1 MVAVMQKTS
10 PHYADS
16 DASVGPLARQRL
28 SFASETRRLT
38 HYVFRFPAKF
48 HPPALNA
55 LISRF
60 SSPGDTI
67 LDPFCGSGTL
77 LVQAR
82 VSGRHSIG
90 TDVDPLA
97 VLISKVKSHRYSIR
111 HLRASCNRVLSR
123 LNCYERSKEEL
134 DFLRFT
140 DIGEVEYERLLRTE
154 SLWVPSIPNLHHWF
168 RRYVQVDLARIVRAV
183 HQLNASRTHCD
194 FLRACLAGIIRNS
207 SNADP
212 VPVSGLE
219 VTAHMR
225 RLEEKGR
232 VVDPLRLFRRSVEAS
247 LFAAEDFANSTSREI
262 RAGARA
268 ANARELSRKVKG
280 RVDLILTSP
289 PYNAAV
295 DYYRR
300 HQLEMF
306 WLGLTYTQDARLHL
320 LQEYLGRP
328 KVPLRDPLVLR
339 QWEMPG
345 IVAEWENR
353 ISATDPERGRSFRH
367 YVTGM
372 NDFFVA
378 ASAVLP
384 AGRKIVM
391 VVGESQ
397 WNGETIPTPELF
409 DALAERRFRL
419 LETFYYPVKNRYM
432 SYSRRNGADIREE
445 HVLVF
450 QRRSV

>member
-1 MVAVMQKTS
+1 MQKSS
-10 PHYADS
+10 PQVADM
-16 DASVGPLARQRL
+16 DVAQGPLVRQRL
-28 SFASETRRLT
+28 SFASESRRLT
-38 HYVFRFPAKF
+38 HYLFRFPAKF
-48 HPPALNA
+48 HPPALGA

-82 VSGRHSIG
+82 ASGRHSIG

-97 VLISKVKSHRYSIR
+97 VLISKVKCHRYSIP
-111 HLRASCNRVLSR
+111 HLTATCDLILYRLSD
-123 LNCYERSKEEL
+123 YERSKEEL
-134 DFLRFT
+134 DQLRFS
-140 DIGEVEYERLLRTE
+140 DMEWPEYERLLRVE
-154 SLWVPSIPNLHHWF
+154 GLWVPSIPNLHHWF
-168 RRYVQVDLARIVRAV
+168 RRYVQIDLARIVRV
-183 HQLNASRTHCD
+183 VQQLDASRTHGD

-219 VTAHMR
+219 VTSHMR

-232 VVDPLRLFRRSVEAS
+232 VVDPIRLFKKSVKTS
-247 LFAAEDFANSTSREI
+247 LVAAEQFAQSTSADV
-262 RAGARA
+262 RARARA
-268 ANARELSRKVKG
+268 ANARSLSRKVRA

-289 PYNAAV
+289 PYNGAV

-306 WLGLTYTQDARLHL
+306 WLGLTTTQKERLQL

-328 KVPLRDPLVLR
+328 KVPLKDPLVSR
-339 QWEMPG
+339 SWRMPAR
-345 IVAEWENR
+345 VAEWERR
-353 ISATDPERGRSFRH
+353 ICSSDPERARSFRH

-372 NDFFVA
+372 NDFFQE

-384 AGRKIVM
+384 IGRKVVM

-409 DALAERRFRL
+409 DALARRRFRL
-419 LETFYYPVKNRYM
+419 VETYYYPVKNRYM

-450 QRRSV
+450 ERKSF

>member
-1 MVAVMQKTS
+1 MQTTS
-10 PHYADS
+10 PHVAEMDLTEGRL
-16 DASVGPLARQRL
+16 VRQRL
-28 SFASETRRLT
+28 SFASESRRLT

-48 HPPALNA
+48 HPPALSA
-55 LISRF
+55 LISKF

-97 VLISKVKSHRYSIR
+97 VLISKVKSHRYAIP
-111 HLRASCNRVLSR
+111 HLRATCNSILSH
-123 LNCYERSKEEL
+123 LGPHERGKDEL
-134 DFLRFT
+134 DHLKFT
-140 DIGEVEYERLLRTE
+140 DIEEAEYERLLRVE
-154 SLWVPSIPNLHHWF
+154 GLWVPSIPNLHHWF
-168 RRYVQVDLARIVRAV
+168 RRYVQVDLARIARAM
-183 HQLNASRTHCD
+183 HQLDVRRTHYD
-194 FLRACLAGIIRNS
+194 FLRACFAGIIRNS

-232 VVDPLRLFRRSVEAS
+232 VVDPMRLFKRSVEAS
-247 LFAAEDFANSTSREI
+247 LLAAEQFAEATSRDV
-262 RAGARA
+262 RVTARA
-268 ANARELSRKVKG
+268 ANARSLSRKIKAQ
-280 RVDLILTSP
+280 VDLILTSP
-289 PYNAAV
+289 PYNGAV

-306 WLGLTYTQDARLHL
+306 WLGLTATQDDRLQL
-320 LQEYLGRP
+320 LQKYLGRP
-328 KVPLRDPLVLR
+328 KVPLRDPLVSR
-339 QWEMPG
+339 EWEMPSR
-345 IVAEWENR
+345 VKEWERR
-353 ISATDPERGRSFRH
+353 ICSADPERGRSFRH

-372 NDFFVA
+372 NDFFKE

-384 AGRKIVM
+384 GKGKVVM

-409 DALAERRFRL
+409 DALAEGWFQL
-419 LETFYYPVKNRYM
+419 LETYYYPVKNRYM

-450 QRRSV
+450 ERRDF